1 MEETLNIIKDSF
13 ELWYNRNVT
22 QDNPVSIVINY
33 SDVQKLHLKAFHTVT
48 IDMQAIGTLNDLAT
62 ITKLMTISENYNHG
76 TTSEQEAKDNL
87 TKKFLEQLY
96 SFKP

>member
-22 QDNPVSIVINY
+22 PDNPVSIVINY